1 MRFEDLS
8 AADQKLLNT
17 DLGDFEKEA
26 AAELAL
32 ADEMYTAGFQKLAVE
47 TADYLDSLY
56 EEKVAAE
63 KEDSKEDKEEDK
75 EEEKKASD
83 LSAFIERGY
92 FDGLRKL
99 GSERYGDEMAYLM
112 PFVEEKIAEA
122 GAAAALAKLA
132 EGSEPAKKE
141 PGNHYVRRAL
151 LGNPISSAIEA
162 EKGKKLKA
170 FGSAAG
176 HGLASTAKGMVG
188 GAGVG
193 AGVGALASLASK
205 GRVKARVGSALG
217 AATGGG
223 LGAIGG
229 AYKGNFGSKGTE
241 IHKRYSKDKN

>member
-83 LSAFIERGY
+83 LAAFIERGY

-99 GSERYGDEMAYLM
+99 GSERHGDEMAYLT

-122 GAAAALAKLA
+122 GAKAALGKVWSKMKGHAGKASEAAKEVA
-132 EGSEPAKKE
+132 AKHPK
-141 PGNHYVRRAL
+141 
-151 LGNPISSAIEA
+151 
-162 EKGKKLKA
+162 
-170 FGSAAG
+170 
-176 HGLASTAKGMVG
+176 TAKGMG
-188 GAGVG
+188 YGAAFGAGM
-193 AGVGALASLASK
+193 
-205 GRVKARVGSALG
+205 LG
-217 AATGGG
+217 GH
-223 LGAIGG
+223 LGKKLTA
-229 AYKGNFGSKGTE
+229 K
-241 IHKRYSKDKN
+241 KDK